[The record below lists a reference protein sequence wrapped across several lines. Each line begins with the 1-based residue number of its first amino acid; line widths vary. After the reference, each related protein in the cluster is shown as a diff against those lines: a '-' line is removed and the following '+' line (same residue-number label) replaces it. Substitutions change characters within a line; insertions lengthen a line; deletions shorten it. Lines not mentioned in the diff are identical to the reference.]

1 MIQHEYHVRIQVM
14 EESTTRTRLGRSVRV
29 EKMIY
34 WHILTFEGYLSL
46 VNYTVRPYSIVVIIS
61 HSYYASAS

>member
-29 EKMIY
+29 EEMIY

-61 HSYYASAS
+61 HSYCASAS

>member
-34 WHILTFEGYLSL
+34 WHILTFDGYLSL
-46 VNYTVRPYSIVVIIS
+46 DNYTVRPYSIVVIIS
-61 HSYYASAS
+61 HSYCASAS

>member
-1 MIQHEYHVRIQVM
+1 M
-14 EESTTRTRLGRSVRV
+14 EESTTRTRLGRSIRI

-46 VNYTVRPYSIVVIIS
+46 VNYALRPYSIVVIIS
-61 HSYYASAS
+61 HSYCAWAS

>member
-1 MIQHEYHVRIQVM
+1 M

-29 EKMIY
+29 EEMIY
-34 WHILTFEGYLSL
+34 WHILTFEGDLSL